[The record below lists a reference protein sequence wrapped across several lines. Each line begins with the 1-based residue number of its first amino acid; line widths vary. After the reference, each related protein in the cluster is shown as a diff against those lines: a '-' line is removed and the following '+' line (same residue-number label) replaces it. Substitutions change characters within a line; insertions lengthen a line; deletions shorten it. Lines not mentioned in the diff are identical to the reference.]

1 MGAGWGGETNRQEY
15 CAAHKLDE
23 KLLLLPACLGFRN
36 PLIKGPFIVSSN
48 SEATDCAASQF
59 HIL

>member
-1 MGAGWGGETNRQEY
+1 MEKQIDRRTA
-15 CAAHKLDE
+15 AAHRLDE

-48 SEATDCAASQF
+48 SEAMDCVAGQF